1 MGLKDLGDQMWA
13 HLRKSRQGH
22 WQAQAYASLPRP
34 EMKPRHAFQR
44 LMAGDVEKVAARR
57 RWPAASSRSA

>member
-1 MGLKDLGDQMWA
+1 MWE

-34 EMKPRHAFQR
+34 EIKPRQAFQR
-44 LMAGDVEKVAARR
+44 LMAGDVESVPVTG
-57 RWPAASSRSA
+57 WPTGSSRSASFPIRPASRS